1 MIIRRRWEF
10 ECHLMD
16 DVFPEFTP
24 YSVNG
29 TIGFYGKLRGPR
41 TGGIYDVTIQVSVA
55 QYPHVSPA
63 VYITPRPEH
72 HHWVPDGKGG
82 GKLCVIRTWIPAKS
96 TFANTLLVAAK
107 YIAEFDGRGNA
118 L

>member
-1 MIIRRRWEF
+1 
-10 ECHLMD
+10 MD

-24 YSVNG
+24 YSMNG
-29 TIGFYGKLRGPR
+29 TIGFRGKLRGPR
-41 TGGIYDVTIQVSVA
+41 TGGIYDVTIQASVA

-82 GKLCVIRTWIPAKS
+82 GKLCVQRTWIPAKS

-107 YIAEFDGRGNA
+107 YIAEFDGRGNT